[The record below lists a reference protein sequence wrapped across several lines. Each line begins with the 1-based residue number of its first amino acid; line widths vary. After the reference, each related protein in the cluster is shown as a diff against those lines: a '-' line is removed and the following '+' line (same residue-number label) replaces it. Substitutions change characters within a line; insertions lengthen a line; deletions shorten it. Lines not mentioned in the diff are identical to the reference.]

1 MRSRAEGYTLLEL
14 VIGMTL
20 MAMLMTALVIGI
32 GVGSRA
38 WQHGELRLRQT
49 RRGQERTSFVA
60 QQIASLVPYRVQ
72 STDPVLPG
80 VWPILEASQFRF
92 RFVSS
97 QGSRF
102 RARSGLVL
110 VEYVVVPWTPGTV
123 ALALHETPVV
133 DDSLILRHVIERMG
147 QDPDTGNPTVIYAP
161 PVISATDPRVMT
173 GLRAVW
179 FEYQDPHPK
188 SGDPAWLSDWRGT
201 PESPFPT
208 AVLLRW
214 RRVTGEVGEEV
225 FPLRAQVLPQG
236 LVTQ

>member
-1 MRSRAEGYTLLEL
+1 VRSRVEGYTLLEL

-20 MAMLMTALVIGI
+20 MAMLMTAMVIGI

-38 WQHGELRLRQT
+38 WQRGEARLRQA
-49 RRGQERTSFVA
+49 RRSEERTSFVA
-60 QQIASLVPYRVQ
+60 QQIASLVPYQVQ
-72 STDPVLPG
+72 SIDPDLPG
-80 VWPILEASQFRF
+80 VRPILEASRFRF
-92 RFVSS
+92 RFVSTE
-97 QGSRF
+97 GSRF

-133 DDSLILRHVIERMG
+133 DDAVLLRRVIAGVG
-147 QDPDTGNPTVIYAP
+147 QDPDTGNPTLIYAAP
-161 PVISATDPRVMT
+161 AVAASDPRVMT

-188 SGDPAWLSDWRGT
+188 PGDPPWVSDWHGR
-201 PESPFPT
+201 PEAPFPG

-214 RRVTGEVGEEV
+214 RQVTGEVGEEV
-225 FPLRAQVLPQG
+225 FPLRAQVLPAG

>member
-20 MAMLMTALVIGI
+20 MAMLMTAMVIGI

-38 WQHGELRLRQT
+38 WQRGEARLRQA
-49 RRGQERTSFVA
+49 RRSQERTSFVA
-60 QQIASLVPYRVQ
+60 QQITSLVPYQVQ
-72 STDPVLPG
+72 STDPDLPG
-80 VWPILEASQFRF
+80 IRPILEASRFRF

-97 QGSRF
+97 LSSRF

-133 DDSLILRHVIERMG
+133 DDVVLLRRVIERLG
-147 QDPDTGNPTVIYAP
+147 HDPDTGSPTLVYAP
-161 PVISATDPRVMT
+161 PAVTANDPRVMT

-179 FEYQDPHPK
+179 FEYQDPSPK
-188 SGDPAWLSDWRGT
+188 PGDPAWVFDWRGR
-201 PESPFPT
+201 PETPFPT

-225 FPLRAQVLPQG
+225 FPLRAQVLPAG
-236 LVTQ
+236 VLTP